1 MFNYLQIMRN
11 LYCRCNVHRVVKEI
25 ILLVKIGIKRITF
38 ESNRECANNLFTRT
52 ILIGAI

>member
-38 ESNRECANNLFTRT
+38 ESNRECANNLLTRT